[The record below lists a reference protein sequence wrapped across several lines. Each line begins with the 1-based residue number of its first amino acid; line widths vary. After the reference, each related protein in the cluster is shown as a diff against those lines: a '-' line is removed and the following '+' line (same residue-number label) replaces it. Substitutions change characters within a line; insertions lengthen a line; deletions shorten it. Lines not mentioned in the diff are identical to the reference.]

1 MDAIITLSQLYP
13 AVFYSLVFFIS
24 LMVGSFLN
32 VVIYR
37 LPIMMERSWQQEYES
52 YFSDGASGGEND
64 SENDVS
70 TISADDKSPVSTD
83 TFNLVKPD
91 STCPSCGHKIRA
103 WENIPVVSYLFLKG
117 KCANCKVGI
126 SVRYP
131 LVELFTAIA
140 CTFVAYQFGVTS
152 QALWAVVFT
161 YVLVA
166 LLFIDLDKM
175 LLPDQLTLPLLWLGL
190 LLSTQHVFVG
200 TTDAIIGAAAGYLS
214 LWSVYW
220 LFKLATGKEGMGYGD
235 FKLLAAL
242 GAYTGWQGLPIII
255 LLSSFVGA
263 IAGILIMVI
272 QNKGKSLAIPFGP
285 YLAVAGWLTL
295 LFKDAIITTY
305 LDYVL

>member
-13 AVFYSLVFFIS
+13 AVFYSLVFFVS

-37 LPIMMERSWQQEYES
+37 LPIMMERSWQQEYQN
-52 YFSDGASGGEND
+52 YFSEGEPTPNGKNSSASE
-64 SENDVS
+64 EV
-70 TISADDKSPVSTD
+70 
-83 TFNLVKPD
+83 FNLVKPD

-103 WENIPVVSYLFLKG
+103 WENVPVISYLFLKG
-117 KCANCKVGI
+117 KCAKCKVGI

-131 LVELFTAIA
+131 LVELFTALA
-140 CTFVAYQFGVTS
+140 CTFAAYKFGVTS
-152 QALWAVVFT
+152 QALWAVLFT
-161 YVLVA
+161 YILVA

-190 LLSTQHVFVG
+190 LLSTQHIFVD

-295 LFKDAIITTY
+295 LFKDAIITAY

>member
-1 MDAIITLSQLYP
+1 MDAIITLSQLHPEFFY
-13 AVFYSLVFFIS
+13 VFVFLVS

-37 LPIMMERSWQQEYES
+37 LPIMMERSWQEEYDN
-52 YFSDGASGGEND
+52 YFAEVNSDADAGAA
-64 SENDVS
+64 S
-70 TISADDKSPVSTD
+70 TVDTTPSVPSAP
-83 TFNLVKPD
+83 FNLVKPD
-91 STCPSCGHKIRA
+91 STCPKCGHTIRA
-103 WENIPVVSYLFLKG
+103 WENIPVLSYLLLKG
-117 KCANCKVGI
+117 KCANCKTSI
-126 SVRYP
+126 SPRYP

-140 CTFVAYQFGVTS
+140 CTFTAYHFGPTS
-152 QALWAVVFT
+152 QAIWAILIT
-161 YVLVA
+161 YVLIS
-166 LLFIDLDKM
+166 LIFIDVDKM

-190 LLSTQHVFVG
+190 LLSTSDVFVG

-220 LFKLATGKEGMGYGD
+220 LFKLVTGKEGMGYGD

-242 GAYTGWQGLPIII
+242 GAYTGWQGLPVII

-263 IAGILIMVI
+263 VIGIAIMMI

-295 LFKDAIITTY
+295 LYKDVIITTY
-305 LDYVL
+305 LDMVL

>member
-13 AVFYSLVFFIS
+13 AVFYSLVFFVS

-37 LPIMMERSWQQEYES
+37 LPIMMERSWQQEYQS
-52 YFSDGASGGEND
+52 YFSEDDPTPNGKDSSASE
-64 SENDVS
+64 EV
-70 TISADDKSPVSTD
+70 
-83 TFNLVKPD
+83 FNLVKPD

-103 WENIPVVSYLFLKG
+103 WENIPVISYLFLKG
-117 KCANCKVGI
+117 KCAKCKVGI

-131 LVELFTAIA
+131 LVELFTALA
-140 CTFVAYQFGVTS
+140 CTFAAYQFGVTS
-152 QALWAVVFT
+152 QALWAVLFT
-161 YVLVA
+161 YILVA

-190 LLSTQHVFVG
+190 LLSTQHIFVG